1 MTNDADKKNPSRH
14 PHKWRFFRSG
24 GFDQVRLESGA
35 DLLALDQLDPKL
47 WAALSCPTHRL
58 HMDDKTMELMD
69 TDRDGRIRVPE
80 ILAAVQWAGSVLKN
94 PDDLTARAS
103 SLPLSAIDDSTSEGK
118 QLLASAKRILL
129 NLGKQDS
136 PVITTADTADTERIF
151 SATRFNGD
159 GIVPPGSADDR
170 ETRAII
176 ENVMTCLGSVQDRNG
191 APGISQEM
199 LDKFFTEARAYSEW
213 WSKAERDPDNF
224 LPFGDDTGEAAA
236 AFEAVKAKVD
246 DYFTRCRLA
255 EFDPRAAGPLNP
267 APEQYHALAPKELSA
282 TADEIASFPLAHVAP
297 DKVLSLEDG
306 VNPAWAELIGRF
318 RTEVVT
324 PLFGNTASINAG
336 QWASLSA
343 GFAAHETW
351 INNKEGAV
359 VESLG
364 LERIRQLLASDGEA
378 TVTALITKDKALE
391 SEVDAIASVDKL
403 IRYHRDLFTLLNSFV
418 SFRDFYTPGVKAIFQ
433 AGTLYLDGR
442 SCQLCLQVDD
452 VDKHASLATLSRAYL
467 AYCECIRKGD
477 AEEKMK
483 IVAAFTDGDADNLMV
498 GRNGLFYDRDGR
510 DWHATIIKTLEHPIS
525 IQEAFW
531 SPYKRLGRIVGEQV
545 EKWAAAR
552 EKEVQAKTAEGIAV
566 AAETGKPLAAPPFDV
581 AKFAGIFAAIGLAI
595 GAIGTAIAA
604 LVTGFL
610 TLSWWQ
616 MPVALIGMVFAISGP
631 SMIIAYLKLR
641 RRNLAPIL
649 DANGWAVNT
658 RARINTAFGASLTG
672 VIELPAGW
680 ERGLQDPYARR
691 KKAWKRYVLIL
702 ALLVSAVTLWRSG
715 VLAQWWE
722 QIWC

>member
-1 MTNDADKKNPSRH
+1 MTNEVDEKNRSRH

-58 HMDDKTMELMD
+58 HMDDKTLELID
-69 TDRDGRIRVPE
+69 TDQDGRIRVPE

-94 PDDLTARAS
+94 LDELTRGAS
-103 SLPLSAIDDSTSEGK
+103 ALPLSSIDDRTADGEH
-118 QLLASAKRILL
+118 LLNSAKRILL

-136 PVITTADTADTERIF
+136 PVITTADTTDTERIF
-151 SATRFNGD
+151 SETRFNGD
-159 GIVPPGSADDR
+159 GIVPPGSADDQ
-170 ETRAII
+170 EPRAII
-176 ENVMTCLGSVQDRNG
+176 ENVMTCLDSVQDRSG

-199 LDKFFTEARAYSEW
+199 LDEFFTEARAYSEW
-213 WSKAERDPDNF
+213 WSKAERDVDNV
-224 LPFGDDTGEAAA
+224 LPFGDGTREAAA

-255 EFDPRAAGPLNP
+255 EFDPRAAGALNP

-282 TADEIASFPLAHVAP
+282 AADEIAAFPLASVVP
-297 DKVLSLEDG
+297 DKALFLEDG
-306 VNPAWAELIGRF
+306 LNPAWAEPIGRF
-318 RTEVVT
+318 RTQVVT
-324 PLFGNTASINAG
+324 PLFGNIASIDAS
-336 QWASLSA
+336 QWARLSA
-343 GFAAHETW
+343 GFAAYQTW
-351 INNKEGAV
+351 INSKEGAV
-359 VESLG
+359 VECLG
-364 LERIRQLLASDGEA
+364 LERVRQLLAGGGKA
-378 TVTALITKDKALE
+378 TVTALIARDKALE
-391 SEVDAIASVDKL
+391 SEMSAITSVDKL
-403 IRYHRDLFTLLNSFV
+403 VRYHRDLFTLLNNFV
-418 SFRDFYTPGVKAIFQ
+418 SFRDFYTPEVKSIFQ

-442 SCQLCLQVDD
+442 SCQLCLRVDE
-452 VDKHASLATLSRAYL
+452 VDKHASLATLSRTYL
-467 AYCECIRKGD
+467 AYCECVRKGD

-510 DWHATIIKTLEHPIS
+510 DWHATIIKILEHPIS

-531 SPYKRLGRIVGEQV
+531 APYKRIGRIVGDQV

-552 EKEVQAKTAEGIAV
+552 EKEVQAITGEGIAV
-566 AAETGKPLAAPPFDV
+566 ASDTGEPAAPPPFDV

-595 GAIGTAIAA
+595 GAMGTAIAS
-604 LVTGFL
+604 LVTGIFN
-610 TLSWWQ
+610 LSWWQ
-616 MPVALIGMVFAISGP
+616 MPVALIGVVLAISGP

-672 VIELPAGW
+672 VAKLPAGW
-680 ERGLQDPYARR
+680 EQALKDPYAGRR
-691 KKAWKRYVLIL
+691 KAWKRYVLIL
-702 ALLVSAVTLWRSG
+702 ALLVAAVALWRG
-715 VLAQWWE
+715 GLLAQWWE
-722 QIWC
+722 

>member
-1 MTNDADKKNPSRH
+1 MTKAADKKNPSRH

-35 DLLALDQLDPKL
+35 DLLALNELDPKL

-58 HMDDKTMELMD
+58 HMDDKTLELMD

-94 PDDLTARAS
+94 PDDLTTRAS
-103 SLPLSAIDDSTSEGK
+103 SLPLSAIDDSTWEGE

-136 PVITTADTADTERIF
+136 PVITTADTADTEKIF
-151 SATRFNGD
+151 SETRFNGD
-159 GIVPPGSADDR
+159 GIVPPGSADDQ

-199 LDKFFTEARAYSEW
+199 LDKFFIDARVYSEW
-213 WSKAERDPDNF
+213 WSEAEREPDNF
-224 LPFGDDTGEAAA
+224 LPFGDGTGEAAA
-236 AFEAVKAKVD
+236 AFEAVEAKLD

-267 APEQYHALAPKELSA
+267 TPEQYYALAPKELSA
-282 TADEIASFPLAHVAP
+282 AADEIASFPLARVAP
-297 DKVLSLEDG
+297 NKALSLEDG
-306 VNPAWAELIGRF
+306 VNPAWAELIGKF
-318 RTEVVT
+318 RTRVVT
-324 PLFGNTASINAG
+324 LLFGNTANIDAG

-343 GFAAHETW
+343 KFAAHKTW
-351 INNKEGAV
+351 INGKEGAV
-359 VESLG
+359 VECLG
-364 LERIRQLLASDGEA
+364 IERVRQLLEGDAEA
-378 TVTALITKDKALE
+378 KVSALIAKDKALE
-391 SEVDAIASVDKL
+391 SEVNAIASVDKL
-403 IRYHRDLFTLLNSFV
+403 IRYYRDLFTLLNSFV

-442 SCQLCLQVDD
+442 SCQLCLRVDD

-467 AYCECIRKGD
+467 AYCECVRKGD
-477 AEEKMK
+477 AEERMN

-510 DWHATIIKTLEHPIS
+510 DWHATIIKILEHPIS

-531 SPYKRLGRIVGEQV
+531 APYKRIGRIVSEQL

-552 EKEVQAKTAEGIAV
+552 EKEIQAKTVEGIAV
-566 AAETGKPLAAPPFDV
+566 GEKGESLAAPPFDV

-616 MPVALIGMVFAISGP
+616 MPVALLAVVLAISGP
-631 SMIIAYLKLR
+631 SMIIAYLKLG
-641 RRNLAPIL
+641 RRNLVPIL
-649 DANGWAVNT
+649 DANGWAGNT
-658 RARINTAFGASLTG
+658 RASINTAFGASLTG
-672 VIELPAGW
+672 VIEMPAGW

-691 KKAWKRYVLIL
+691 KKSWIRYALIL
-702 ALLVSAVTLWRSG
+702 ALLVAAVVLWRGG

-722 QIWC
+722 QIWP